1 MSKQAVTT
9 SGLGNNLP
17 VCMASPQGIVLPD
30 KGCVSDPQADRAVG
44 YYLSFVGKGSST
56 YEVDL
61 EKVSITDGQLLFVQ
75 HNQLFTHPKSETA
88 EEYYQIAFDDRT
100 LALLPRPF
108 GFLLTANRT
117 TVVNFD
123 ANTAARVTSAFAI
136 IENLLRHQRDVRTDA
151 PIFLSYLTSLLT
163 ELEYA
168 YTAPHKRPANTR
180 IALFAAFKDTVE
192 KRLTDQLSVR
202 DIADKLATSSSTLYG
217 IVKEFAGISP
227 KEYLT
232 NRLMQEAQRRLYNEQ
247 PSIKELAYDLGY
259 SDPDYFSRQFKK
271 VTGQSVGQ
279 FMETV
284 N

>member
-1 MSKQAVTT
+1 M
-9 SGLGNNLP
+9 
-17 VCMASPQGIVLPD
+17 
-30 KGCVSDPQADRAVG
+30 
-44 YYLSFVGKGSST
+44 
-56 YEVDL
+56 
-61 EKVSITDGQLLFVQ
+61 
-75 HNQLFTHPKSETA
+75 
-88 EEYYQIAFDDRT
+88 
-100 LALLPRPF
+100 
-108 GFLLTANRT
+108 
-117 TVVNFD
+117 
-123 ANTAARVTSAFAI
+123 TSAFAI